1 MGRGAE
7 SKVAGS
13 LLRRRFCGLLT
24 DFVGAVG
31 KEGVGGEQ
39 CDNSGDA
46 KILDAADQFFVHGLL
61 E

>member
-1 MGRGAE
+1 M
-7 SKVAGS
+7 AGS